1 MDKTDAENFR
11 MPNSKAE
18 KATDAPLNLPS
29 LRRDRQGSVDPAS
42 MADALQW
49 FLDYDPRVAIIKH
62 PRVEELFQ
70 WKQEESRR
78 EGEDVYMFPRAEDRL
93 AIGIMQA
100 VVENNDE
107 QELHAWIS
115 QLLNALEDASKTNEE
130 IAAAYK
136 LSMGGEDSVIDE
148 AAKIPTE
155 RGRSLFLVC
164 CWLETLCTA
173 EIRVLGWFYQEL
185 YGRPFHPNNYL

>member
-1 MDKTDAENFR
+1 MPDSETGKRADDA
-11 MPNSKAE
+11 PNSPA
-18 KATDAPLNLPS
+18 
-29 LRRDRQGSVDPAS
+29 LRRDGQGNVDPQS

-49 FLDYDPRVAIIKH
+49 FLDYDPRVAIIRH
-62 PRVEELFQ
+62 PKVEELFQ

-100 VVENNDE
+100 LVENGE
-107 QELHAWIS
+107 EEALHAWIS

-130 IAAAYK
+130 MAAAYK
-136 LSMGGEDSVIDE
+136 LELGDERSVIEE

-173 EIRVLGWFYQEL
+173 EIRALGWFYQEL
-185 YGRPFHPNNYL
+185 YGRPFHPNNY

>member
-1 MDKTDAENFR
+1 
-11 MPNSKAE
+11 
-18 KATDAPLNLPS
+18 
-29 LRRDRQGSVDPAS
+29 

-49 FLDYDPRVAIIKH
+49 FLDYDQRVAVIRH
-62 PRVEELFQ
+62 PKVEELFQ

-100 VVENNDE
+100 LVENGDE
-107 QELHAWIS
+107 EALHTWIS
-115 QLLNALEDASKTNEE
+115 QLLNALEDASRTNEE
-130 IAAAYK
+130 MAAAYK
-136 LSMGGEDSVIDE
+136 LELGGESSVIE
-148 AAKIPTE
+148 ESAKIPTT

-185 YGRPFHPNNYL
+185 YGRPFHPNNY

>member
-1 MDKTDAENFR
+1 MQDSKSGNR
-11 MPNSKAE
+11 PNAAQNS
-18 KATDAPLNLPS
+18 PV
-29 LRRDRQGSVDPAS
+29 LRRDGQGSVDPTS

-49 FLDYDPRVAIIKH
+49 FLDYDPRVAIIRH
-62 PRVEELFQ
+62 PKVEELFQ

-100 VVENNDE
+100 LVENSSE

-130 IAAAYK
+130 MAADYQ
-136 LSMGGEDSVIDE
+136 LEMNDESSVINE
-148 AAKIPTE
+148 ATKIPTE

-173 EIRVLGWFYQEL
+173 EIRVLGWFYREL
-185 YGRPFHPNNYL
+185 YGRPFHPNNYQ

>member
-1 MDKTDAENFR
+1 
-11 MPNSKAE
+11 MPDSKAGE
-18 KATDAPLNLPS
+18 MAATQNSPQ
-29 LRRDRQGSVDPAS
+29 LRRDPAGNIEPAS

-62 PRVEELFQ
+62 PKVEELFQ

-100 VVENNDE
+100 LVENADE
-107 QELHAWIS
+107 QELHGWIS

-130 IAAAYK
+130 MAADYR
-136 LSMGGEDSVIDE
+136 LETGGEASVVDE
-148 AAKIPTE
+148 AMKIPTE
-155 RGRSLFLVC
+155 RGRSLFLVS

-185 YGRPFHPNNYL
+185 YGRPFHPNNFS

>member
-1 MDKTDAENFR
+1 
-11 MPNSKAE
+11 MPDSKAE
-18 KATDAPLNLPS
+18 KATDAPLNSPA

-78 EGEDVYMFPRAEDRL
+78 EGEEVYMFPRAEDRL

-100 VVENNDE
+100 LVENSGE
-107 QELHAWIS
+107 QELHTWVS

-130 IAAAYK
+130 MAAAYQ
-136 LSMGGEDSVIDE
+136 LQMSGEDSVIDE

-185 YGRPFHPNNYL
+185 YGRPFHPNNY

>member
-1 MDKTDAENFR
+1 MPESEADKT
-11 MPNSKAE
+11 
-18 KATDAPLNLPS
+18 TGAPQSSPVLK
-29 LRRDRQGSVDPAS
+29 RDRQGNVEPTS

-49 FLDYDPRVAIIKH
+49 FLDHDPRVAIIKH
-62 PRVEELFQ
+62 PKVEELFQ

-100 VVENNDE
+100 MVENASE
-107 QELHAWIS
+107 RELHAWIS

-130 IAAAYK
+130 VAADYK
-136 LSMGGEDSVIDE
+136 LEMGGENSVIDE
-148 AAKIPTE
+148 AAKIPNE

-185 YGRPFHPNNYL
+185 YGRPFHPNNYR